1 MSRINGK
8 YLKEKRT
15 ERGCSLRAFADK
27 IYTSKST
34 ASRWEQSSLPENQET
49 LSAIAQFFDMTVDEM
64 RKESEQKYPDMR
76 SPFFIQEKV
85 SITKT
90 ESYEEN
96 SLKETKKDNVD
107 EKEKIS
113 SKAIW
118 IAAGIVLTFALIFL
132 VFLFF

>member
-1 MSRINGK
+1 
-8 YLKEKRT
+8 
-15 ERGCSLRAFADK
+15 
-27 IYTSKST
+27 
-34 ASRWEQSSLPENQET
+34 
-49 LSAIAQFFDMTVDEM
+49 MTVDEM